1 MNQDSVQPTTKK
13 VRRRD
18 RVSKPITPSERKSS
32 KLNINVE
39 SKSRGISSR
48 PIILNEE
55 EKINSDI
62 NPIKKLRLIKP

>member
-1 MNQDSVQPTTKK
+1 M
-13 VRRRD
+13 RRRD
-18 RVSKPITPSERKSS
+18 RVSKPVTPSERKSS
-32 KLNINVE
+32 KLNIHVE